1 MHSLPQ
7 EIEVWYVIPAIR
19 REFVREMKKK
29 GLKQSE
35 IALKLGLTRAAV
47 SQYVSGKRGSE
58 VQFNSEVKKEISK
71 AVDALLEGREPVSA
85 IQRVLNFIRRKGCL
99 CEIHRKLDKN
109 VCKCG
114 GCCK

>member
-1 MHSLPQ
+1 MEYMPQ

-19 REFVREMKKK
+19 REFVREMKKC

-47 SQYVSGKRGSE
+47 SQYVSGKRGSDVKFSKE
-58 VQFNSEVKKEISK
+58 VITEISK
-71 AVDALLEGREPVSA
+71 AVDALLEGRKPVSA
-85 IQRVLNFIRRKGCL
+85 IQRVLKFVKKKGCL

-109 VCKCG
+109 VCNCG

>member
-19 REFVREMKKK
+19 REFVKEMKSK
-29 GLKQSE
+29 GLNQSE
-35 IALKLGLTRAAV
+35 IAVKLGLTRAAV

-58 VQFNSEVKKEISK
+58 VKFSKDVKEEISK
-71 AVDALLEGREPVSA
+71 AVVGLMEGREPVSA
-85 IQRVLNFIRRKGCL
+85 IQRVLNFIKKKGCL
-99 CEIHRKLDKN
+99 CDIHKKLDKN
-109 VCKCG
+109 VCNCG